1 MKSKLLFAVTT
12 TVAVAVALAA
22 SSMRAE
28 SDTPA
33 PASQAATLPAS
44 ASDIDRGRYIAR
56 IAGCNDCHT
65 PGYAQS
71 GGQVPE
77 SMWLVG
83 DALGWRGPWGTTYA
97 ANLRL
102 RMQELSEEQWL
113 AVAKNAQFRP
123 PMPWFAL
130 RDMEVSDLRALYHFV
145 RSLGPAGT
153 AAPSYLPPDV
163 EPAGPVV
170 QFPAPP
176 AN

>member
-1 MKSKLLFAVTT
+1 M
-12 TVAVAVALAA
+12 
-22 SSMRAE
+22 
-28 SDTPA
+28 
-33 PASQAATLPAS
+33 
-44 ASDIDRGRYIAR
+44 
-56 IAGCNDCHT
+56 
-65 PGYAQS
+65 
-71 GGQVPE
+71 PE
-77 SMWLVG
+77 SAWLVG

-102 RMQELSEEQWL
+102 RMQDWSEEQWL

-130 RDMEVSDLRALYHFV
+130 RDMNVSDLRALYRFI
-145 RSLGPAGT
+145 RSLGAAGT

-176 AN
+176 AH